1 MSIHNF
7 YTSSNPTNL
16 FFKCALPNMAS
27 AAFMY
32 LYIIIDGIFVGRY
45 LGVDA
50 LAAMNLVMPF
60 IMISFALAD
69 MIAIGSSVQISINL
83 GKGKIEQ
90 AKRIFSFCLLL
101 IFIISCFMGILG
113 FFLANSLSKLMGVSE
128 HMQILSTQYMQIFA
142 LFAPA
147 TMLSFALDNYLRICG
162 KTFYSMIVNIIIAL
176 SNIILDW
183 LFIVVFGWGLFSA
196 ALATCIGMFL
206 GTILGFIP
214 FIFNNLILKF
224 KKPLI
229 NFNILKSIL
238 YNGSSEFFS
247 NISSSIYTIL
257 ANAILLKIAGN
268 NALAAFS
275 IILYLSTF
283 VFILVIAM
291 CDAMQPAISYNYGH
305 KNLKRIQDIFKRM
318 FFASF
323 FIGIFTF
330 LCVYF
335 YNDFIVEIFN
345 KDNNQEF
352 FLIAQNAL
360 LIFSFSFLLSWFG
373 KFCASFFT
381 ALDKPL
387 LSLSISIIQSLILPF
402 IFIYAL
408 SYFFGLNGIW
418 AASIVSEICVVF
430 IAYFILRKSFKN
442 LNF

>member
-1 MSIHNF
+1 MHNF
-7 YTSSNPTNL
+7 YTSSNPTKL

-27 AAFMY
+27 AAFIY

-90 AKRIFSFCLLL
+90 ARRIFSFCLLL

-113 FFLANSLSKLMGVSE
+113 FFLANSLSKLMGASE
-128 HMQILSTQYMQIFA
+128 HIQILSTQYMQIFA

-162 KTFYSMIVNIIIAL
+162 KTFYSMMVNIIIAL

-214 FIFNNLILKF
+214 FIFKNLILKF

-381 ALDKPL
+381 ALDEPL

>member
-1 MSIHNF
+1 MHNF
-7 YTSSNPTNL
+7 YTSSNPTKL

-27 AAFMY
+27 AAFIY

-90 AKRIFSFCLLL
+90 TRRIFSFCLLL

-113 FFLANSLSKLMGVSE
+113 FFLANSLSKLMGASE
-128 HMQILSTQYMQIFA
+128 HIQILSTQYMQIFA

-162 KTFYSMIVNIIIAL
+162 KTFYSMMVNIIIAL

-214 FIFNNLILKF
+214 FIFKNLILKF

-430 IAYFILRKSFKN
+430 IAYFILHKSFKN

>member
-1 MSIHNF
+1 MHNF
-7 YTSSNPTNL
+7 YTSSNPTKL

-27 AAFMY
+27 AAFIY

-90 AKRIFSFCLLL
+90 ARRIFSFCLLL

-113 FFLANSLSKLMGVSE
+113 FFLANSLSKLMGASE
-128 HMQILSTQYMQIFA
+128 HIQILSTQYMQIFA

-162 KTFYSMIVNIIIAL
+162 KTFYSMMVNIIIAL

-214 FIFNNLILKF
+214 FVFKNLILKF

>member
-1 MSIHNF
+1 MHNF
-7 YTSSNPTNL
+7 YTSSNPTKL

-27 AAFMY
+27 AAFIY

-60 IMISFALAD
+60 IMINFALAD

-90 AKRIFSFCLLL
+90 ARRIFSFCLLL

-113 FFLANSLSKLMGVSE
+113 FFLANSLSKLMGASE
-128 HMQILSTQYMQIFA
+128 HIQILSTQYMQIFA

-162 KTFYSMIVNIIIAL
+162 KTFYSMMVNIIIAL

-196 ALATCIGMFL
+196 ALAICIGMFL

-214 FIFNNLILKF
+214 FIFKNLILKF

-283 VFILVIAM
+283 IGVLIVSM
-291 CDAMQPAISYNYGH
+291 CDAMQPAISYNYGC
-305 KNLKRIQDIFKRM
+305 KNLKRIKDIFKRM

-323 FIGIFTF
+323 F
-330 LCVYF
+330 
-335 YNDFIVEIFN
+335 
-345 KDNNQEF
+345 
-352 FLIAQNAL
+352 
-360 LIFSFSFLLSWFG
+360 
-373 KFCASFFT
+373 
-381 ALDKPL
+381 
-387 LSLSISIIQSLILPF
+387 
-402 IFIYAL
+402 
-408 SYFFGLNGIW
+408 
-418 AASIVSEICVVF
+418 
-430 IAYFILRKSFKN
+430 
-442 LNF
+442 

>member
-1 MSIHNF
+1 MHNF
-7 YTSSNPTNL
+7 YTSSNPTKL

-27 AAFMY
+27 AAFIY

-90 AKRIFSFCLLL
+90 ARRIFSFCLLL

-113 FFLANSLSKLMGVSE
+113 FFLANSLSKLMGASE
-128 HMQILSTQYMQIFA
+128 HIQILSTQYMQIFA

-162 KTFYSMIVNIIIAL
+162 KTFYNMMVNIIIAL

-214 FIFNNLILKF
+214 FIFKNLILKF

>member
-1 MSIHNF
+1 MHNF
-7 YTSSNPTNL
+7 YTSSNPTKL

-27 AAFMY
+27 AAFIY

-90 AKRIFSFCLLL
+90 ARRIFSFCLLL

-128 HMQILSTQYMQIFA
+128 HIQILSTQYMQIFA

-162 KTFYSMIVNIIIAL
+162 KTFYSMMVNIIIAL

-214 FIFNNLILKF
+214 FVFNNLILKF

>member
-1 MSIHNF
+1 MHNF
-7 YTSSNPTNL
+7 YTSSNPTKL

-27 AAFMY
+27 AAFIY

-50 LAAMNLVMPF
+50 LAAMNLVMAF

-90 AKRIFSFCLLL
+90 ARRIFSFCLLL

-113 FFLANSLSKLMGVSE
+113 FFLANSLSKLMGASE
-128 HMQILSTQYMQIFA
+128 HIQILSTQYMQIFA

-162 KTFYSMIVNIIIAL
+162 KTFYSMMVNIIIAL

-214 FIFNNLILKF
+214 FIFKNLILKF

>member
-7 YTSSNPTNL
+7 YTSSNPTKL

-27 AAFMY
+27 AAFIY

-90 AKRIFSFCLLL
+90 ARRIFSFCLLL

-113 FFLANSLSKLMGVSE
+113 FFLANSLSKLMGASE
-128 HMQILSTQYMQIFA
+128 HIQILSTQYMQIFA

-162 KTFYSMIVNIIIAL
+162 KTFYSMMVNIIIAL

-214 FIFNNLILKF
+214 FVFKNLILKF

-352 FLIAQNAL
+352 FHIAQNAL

-418 AASIVSEICVVF
+418 AASIVSEICVIF

>member
-1 MSIHNF
+1 MHNF
-7 YTSSNPTNL
+7 YTSSNPTKL
-16 FFKCALPNMAS
+16 FFKCTLPNMAS
-27 AAFMY
+27 AAFIY

-90 AKRIFSFCLLL
+90 ARRIFSFCLLL

-113 FFLANSLSKLMGVSE
+113 FFLANSLSKLMGASE
-128 HMQILSTQYMQIFA
+128 YIQILSTQYMQIFA

-162 KTFYSMIVNIIIAL
+162 KTFYSMMVNIIIAL

-214 FIFNNLILKF
+214 FIFKNLILKF

-345 KDNNQEF
+345 KNNNQEF

>member
-1 MSIHNF
+1 MHNF
-7 YTSSNPTNL
+7 YTSSNPTKL

-27 AAFMY
+27 AAFIY

-90 AKRIFSFCLLL
+90 ARRIFSFCLLL

-113 FFLANSLSKLMGVSE
+113 FFLANSLSKLMGASE
-128 HMQILSTQYMQIFA
+128 HIQILSTQYMQIFA

-162 KTFYSMIVNIIIAL
+162 KTFYSMMVNIIIAL

-214 FIFNNLILKF
+214 FIFKNLILKF

>member
-7 YTSSNPTNL
+7 YISSNPTKL

-27 AAFMY
+27 AAFIY

-90 AKRIFSFCLLL
+90 ARRIFSFCLLL

-113 FFLANSLSKLMGVSE
+113 FFLANSLSKLMGASE
-128 HMQILSTQYMQIFA
+128 HIQILSTQYMQIFA

-162 KTFYSMIVNIIIAL
+162 KTFYSMMVNIIIAL

-183 LFIVVFGWGLFSA
+183 LFIVIFGWGLFSA

-214 FIFNNLILKF
+214 FVFNNLILKF

-381 ALDKPL
+381 ALDEPL